1 MPNMSAP
8 TSIIGLQTYQ
18 PDPEDLCSLC
28 GGNFGKASM
37 IECKNKI
44 HVCLECVGILS
55 EIKKEREMKKRNET
69 VLAIKNVLIASVKI
83 DYGDD
88 PRYSDALFI
97 YDQICAGKIPGLKLE

>member
-1 MPNMSAP
+1 MSAP
-8 TSIIGLQTYQ
+8 TSIIGFQAYQ
-18 PDPEDLCSLC
+18 PDPQDLCSLC
-28 GGNFGKASM
+28 GGNCGKESM

-44 HVCLECVGILS
+44 HVCLECVGLLS

-69 VLAIKNVLIASVKI
+69 VLAIKNVLIASVKV

-88 PRYSDALFI
+88 QRHSDALFI